1 MPPQEIFEV
10 TSFEIVSG
18 AILGRLF
25 EDVIL
30 CIHFTLAG
38 GSCPVDVQSHASY
51 TPPATMLCTCYGK
64 PTYVYLLHM

>member
-1 MPPQEIFEV
+1 MPRQEIFEV

-18 AILGRLF
+18 AVLGRLF

-38 GSCPVDVQSHASY
+38 GSPV
-51 TPPATMLCTCYGK
+51 
-64 PTYVYLLHM
+64 LLMSSRTLRTLREN

>member
-1 MPPQEIFEV
+1 MPPQDIFEV

-18 AILGRLF
+18 GGGFGRLF

-38 GSCPVDVQSHASY
+38 GSCPVDVVAHFIHSAKTSLTGADPDINKAGHR
-51 TPPATMLCTCYGK
+51 
-64 PTYVYLLHM
+64 